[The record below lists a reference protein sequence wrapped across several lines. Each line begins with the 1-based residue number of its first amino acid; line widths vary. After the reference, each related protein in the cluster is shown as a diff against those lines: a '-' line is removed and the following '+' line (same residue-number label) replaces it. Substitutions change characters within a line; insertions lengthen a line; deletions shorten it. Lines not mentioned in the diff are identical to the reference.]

1 MAVGFLVGWPSTGR
15 RLVVGWLLAGGPFVC
30 RQSHARLSPVGH
42 QLVASRS
49 SLCQRNCSQCVAIHC
64 LLWLLS
70 GDFFV
75 ELTSSRGS
83 APDSDCQWAAGA
95 WGGAAAPQGKYFR
108 TRCGFCNGAFPW
120 SDLASSL
127 SRRDRQPVASWP
139 TTSQP
144 ISQSDYRRPLVSNLS
159 ASRQTSRH
167 ADNQASSQS
176 SQ

>member
-1 MAVGFLVGWPSTGR
+1 MVGRLLAVGFLVGWPSTGR

-49 SLCQRNCSQCVAIHC
+49 SRCQRNCLHCVAIHC

-75 ELTSSRGS
+75 ELTSSRGGGLPQTPI
-83 APDSDCQWAAGA
+83 ANGPHGA
-95 WGGAAAPQGKYFR
+95 WGAAAPRESTSEQAV
-108 TRCGFCNGAFPW
+108 GFATVHLPL

-127 SRRDRQPVASWP
+127 PRRDRQPVASRP

-144 ISQSDYRRPLVSNLS
+144 ISQTDYRRPLAVHCL
-159 ASRQTSRH
+159 TVY
-167 ADNQASSQS
+167 
-176 SQ
+176 